1 MALFFKDSLALGHLT
16 GDLLGATSGFAFAAM
31 TVALRKQKDSS
42 AVESIILGNLIAF
55 VVGLPWI
62 VSAPALPPSGWV
74 ALLLLGSVQLGVS
87 YWLYTRAIRHVTAL
101 EAVLIPIIEPIL
113 NPLWVLLLMG
123 ETPSQWALIG
133 GAIVLLAVT
142 TRALASLR
150 TRAATDTN

>member
-1 MALFFKDSLALGHLT
+1 M
-16 GDLLGATSGFAFAAM
+16 
-31 TVALRKQKDSS
+31 
-42 AVESIILGNLIAF
+42 ESIILGNLIAF

-62 VSAPALPPSGWV
+62 VSAPPLPASGWI

-87 YWLYTRAIRHVTAL
+87 YWLYARAIRHVTAL

-123 ETPSQWALIG
+123 ETPSRWALLG
-133 GAIVLLAVT
+133 GAIVLVAVT

-150 TRAATDTN
+150 SGPRGADS